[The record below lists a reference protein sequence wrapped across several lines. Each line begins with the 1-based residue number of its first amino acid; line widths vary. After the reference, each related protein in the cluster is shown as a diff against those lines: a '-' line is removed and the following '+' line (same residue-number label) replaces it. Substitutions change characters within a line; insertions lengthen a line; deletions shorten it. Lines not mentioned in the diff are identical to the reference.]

1 MPERPGRILAATLAA
16 GSLAA
21 GAAIAEPA
29 VWAIDGG
36 DNDVFL
42 FGSVHLL
49 QEGSFA
55 VGGVLAEAVAQAE
68 RICLEIDPDAQDEAE
83 TLSLTLARAVDPE
96 GRTLFDLLGED
107 AAEVRERAEEAGIDL
122 APFAAFEPW
131 FAGLT
136 VSLIALQQHGY
147 DGAHGVEQVIRDA
160 ARTQGKPICALETLD
175 EQLALLDSMPAA
187 SQRDL
192 LLQSLDEADEVDAL
206 IRPLIAAWD
215 DGDEEYL
222 ERRLASDIAD
232 YPDLADLLIFD
243 RNARWADEVAEML
256 RGTENV
262 LVVVG
267 AMHLAGERGL
277 PALLEQRGF
286 RVERR

>member
-1 MPERPGRILAATLAA
+1 MPERPRRLLTATLAA
-16 GSLAA
+16 GWLAT
-21 GAAIAEPA
+21 GAAVAEPA

-36 DNDVFL
+36 DNDVYL

-49 QEGSFA
+49 PEGSFA
-55 VGGVLAEAVAQAE
+55 VGGALADAIASAE
-68 RICLEIDPDAQDEAE
+68 RICLEIDPDAHDEAE

-122 APFAAFEPW
+122 APFAVFEPW

-136 VSLIALQQHGY
+136 VSLVALQQHGY
-147 DGAHGVEQVIRDA
+147 DGEHGVEQVIRNA
-160 ARTQGKPICALETLD
+160 AQAESKPICALETLD
-175 EQLALLDSMPAA
+175 QQLALLDSMPPE

-192 LLQSLDEADEVDAL
+192 LLQSLDEADEVDEL
-206 IRPLIAAWD
+206 IRPLIAAWR
-215 DGDEEYL
+215 DGDDDYL
-222 ERRLASDIAD
+222 ERRLAEDIAD
-232 YPDLADLLIFD
+232 YPDLADPLIFD

-256 RGTENV
+256 RGSENV

-267 AMHLAGERGL
+267 AMHLAGDRGL
-277 PALLEQRGF
+277 PALLEERGF